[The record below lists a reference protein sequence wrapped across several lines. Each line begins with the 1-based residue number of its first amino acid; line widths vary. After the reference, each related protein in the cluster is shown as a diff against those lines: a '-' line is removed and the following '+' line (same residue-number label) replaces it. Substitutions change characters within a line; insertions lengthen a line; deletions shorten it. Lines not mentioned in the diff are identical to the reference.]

1 MLINFLKKIAI
12 VCFTGHPYRMKKF
25 CELYAGHTG
34 QAVDHPESL
43 SAILRHEPGETST
56 YKNIS
61 VINPQWVNNRYI
73 DKKPRFKS
81 SGVFKSPD
89 RYLYSMSDACIIGQL
104 GLIYDPGKRCFIDES
119 AKEWIVDFKKSL
131 YANSFSLPQKVFL
144 KGITCSYLTLGA
156 DGGFYHF
163 LFESVIKTEMYRS
176 VLKQADHILFNGP
189 LTDWKLKWV
198 NKANIDCSK
207 IIWVEG
213 NAHYQ
218 CEQLLFTNK
227 LIADQQVS
235 KWAVNTLKEVFGISD
250 TGNNKSITKNI
261 IWITRKGQKNREI
274 EWEYELLK
282 QFPAI
287 AKLQYATHVIG
298 PHGAG
303 LSNIYLCR
311 PGTKI
316 LEFYPNGAFFQPC
329 YQRLSEV
336 CFLDHTVMYLDFRN
350 KADITLGI
358 NALTDMLNK
367 FLC

>member
-1 MLINFLKKIAI
+1 
-12 VCFTGHPYRMKKF
+12 
-25 CELYAGHTG
+25 
-34 QAVDHPESL
+34 
-43 SAILRHEPGETST
+43 
-56 YKNIS
+56 
-61 VINPQWVNNRYI
+61 
-73 DKKPRFKS
+73 
-81 SGVFKSPD
+81 
-89 RYLYSMSDACIIGQL
+89 MSDACIIGQL

-287 AKLQYATHVIG
+287 ERVDLSLLPVDGTIAKLQYATHVIG